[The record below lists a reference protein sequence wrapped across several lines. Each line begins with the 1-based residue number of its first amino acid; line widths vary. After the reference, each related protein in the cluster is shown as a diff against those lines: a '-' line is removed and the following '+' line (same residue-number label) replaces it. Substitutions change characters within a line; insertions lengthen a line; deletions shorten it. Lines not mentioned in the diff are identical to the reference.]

1 MTATA
6 SPRPSCRPSLAQV
19 AFAALLSLLLGS
31 VSGAQAAVAGGEP
44 PQLPAEL
51 EPVRAALDKYRDP
64 VVAVHDGYLST
75 LGCVDYPQ
83 GGHGAAMPYAPGGM
97 GVHFLNMQLVGPTLD
112 PAKPQVLIYEPAG
125 DSLRLVAAEW
135 FVPVQAA
142 GAARPA
148 IFGKELEGPMEGH
161 KPLMPDALHHYD
173 LHVWLWKH
181 NPAGVF
187 APTNPTVTCPKG
199 AYSFSER
206 APKLVS
212 HEKH

>member
-1 MTATA
+1 MTPTA
-6 SPRPSCRPSLAQV
+6 SPRRSCRPSFAPV
-19 AFAALLSLLLGS
+19 AVAALLSVLPGS
-31 VSGAQAAVAGGEP
+31 VSWAQAARAADEP

-51 EPVRAALDKYRDP
+51 QSVRAALDKYRDP

-83 GGHGAAMPYAPGGM
+83 GGHEGAMPYAPGGM
-97 GVHFLNMQLVGPTLD
+97 GVHFLNMQLIGPTLD
-112 PAKPQVLIYEPAG
+112 PTKPQVLIYEPAG
-125 DSLRLVAAEW
+125 DKLRLVAAEW

-148 IFGKELEGPMEGH
+148 VFSKALEGPMVGH
-161 KPLMPDALHHYD
+161 EPLMPEGLHHYD
-173 LHVWLWKH
+173 LHIWLWKH
-181 NPAGVF
+181 NPAGLF
-187 APTNPTVTCPKG
+187 APTNPTVKCPEG

-206 APKLVS
+206 APKLVP